1 MSIPRTTLPLLTGEA
16 IRIGLQLVASDG
28 TFETLTGRVF
38 AWALTDAAGAVVDT
52 ATASISTYDGH
63 STAIMTFAG
72 SDTAG
77 LLTSEGEA
85 RRLNGRVLEVTSSGS
100 RRHCD
105 VDLNVGRGVA
115 SADLPSAGSGGVAI
129 HLITLDSE

>member
-16 IRIGLQLVASDG
+16 IRIGLQLVDSAGAYED
-28 TFETLTGRVF
+28 LTGRVF
-38 AWALTDAAGAVVDT
+38 SWVLTDAAGAVVDT
-52 ATASISTYDGH
+52 ATATVSTYDGH
-63 STAIMTFAG
+63 STAIMAFAG
-72 SDTAG
+72 SDTTG
-77 LLTSEGEA
+77 LLTGEGEA

-115 SADLPSAGSGGVAI
+115 AADLPSAGSGGVAI